1 MRIPYDREPSL
12 ITAVKI
18 LACLL
23 NKGQIPNDI
32 CDNVRLKLSQPLMV
46 VLCYQCHLKAAFG
59 QFASSVAKLI
69 KLATSKLHGG
79 AEGNM
84 CFLK

>member
-1 MRIPYDREPSL
+1 M

-18 LACLL
+18 LGCLL

-59 QFASSVAKLI
+59 QFTSSVAKLI
-69 KLATSKLHGG
+69 KLATGKLHGSAG
-79 AEGNM
+79 GNV
-84 CFLK
+84 CCLK